1 MSWLELDQVSLDYAG
16 RSGTVRALDRVSLS
30 LARGRILGLVG
41 ESGSGKSS
49 LVLALM
55 GLLPDGA
62 HVTGRMT
69 LDGADLIVEAPRL
82 RGRSLAMVFQD
93 PMTALNPVFTLE
105 SQLIDAQ
112 RARFP
117 GLPRAELRARAA
129 AMLRRTG
136 IAEPDRR
143 LASYP
148 HELSGGLRQRV
159 LIAMALL
166 ALPELLIA
174 DEPVTALDVTIAAQ
188 IMALFEELRDGFD
201 GSMIFV
207 SHSLALVLRLCDEVA
222 VLYAGTLVETA
233 PVAALFAAPRHPYTQ
248 ALIAC
253 EADGGAGALPTIP
266 GAVPRLAGPADSCV
280 FAPRCPLCAE
290 RCRVEAPVLRDLVGG
305 RRAACHFA

>member
-1 MSWLELDQVSLDYAG
+1 VSWLDLDQVSLDYTG
-16 RSGTVRALDRVSLS
+16 RGGTVRALDRVSLS
-30 LARGRILGLVG
+30 LERGRILGLVG

-62 HVTGRMT
+62 HLTGRMT
-69 LDGADLIVEAPRL
+69 LDGADATRL
-82 RGRSLAMVFQD
+82 RGRKLAMVFQD
-93 PMTALNPVFTLE
+93 PMTALNPVFTLA

-112 RARFP
+112 RARLP
-117 GLPRAELRARAA
+117 HAPRAELRARAA

-136 IAEPDRR
+136 IAEPERR

-148 HELSGGLRQRV
+148 HQLSGGLRQRV

-166 ALPELLIA
+166 TEPELLIA

-188 IMALFEELRDGFD
+188 IMALFEELRDDFAS
-201 GSMIFV
+201 SMIFV
-207 SHSLALVLRLCDEVA
+207 SHSLALVSRLCDEVA

-233 PVAALFAAPRHPYTQ
+233 PTAALFATPRHPYTR

-253 EADGGAGALPTIP
+253 ETDDGAGALPTIP
-266 GAVPRLAGPADSCV
+266 GTVPRLTGPADSCV
-280 FAPRCPLCAE
+280 FAARCPLCTE
-290 RCRVEAPVLRDLVGG
+290 RCRTEAPVLRDLGDG